1 MMLSDVQHEYADMDD
16 VNTEL
21 AESFERLKDE
31 LPDMEIP
38 LVYTQIGS
46 FDQSIVVGNNTL
58 GISLDK
64 YLGMDYPFYQ
74 SHYTEEQR
82 RLMVRS
88 MIVPDCI
95 AFYILSH
102 YPLKN
107 DEEVAQQ
114 ERDFHMGK
122 IMWVVNQMTKREVFN
137 NDYVAEVEAYMKK
150 NAEVTIAQLLG
161 KTSKEVFQKI
171 IK

>member
-1 MMLSDVQHEYADMDD
+1 MLSDVQHEYADMDD

-31 LPDMEIP
+31 LPDMEMP

-107 DEEVAQQ
+107 DEGVAQQ
-114 ERDFHMGK
+114 ERDCHMGK
-122 IMWVVNQMTKREVFN
+122 IMWVVNRMTKREVFN

-150 NAEVTIAQLLG
+150 NAEVTIAQLLSN
-161 KTSKEVFQKI
+161 TPKEVFQKI